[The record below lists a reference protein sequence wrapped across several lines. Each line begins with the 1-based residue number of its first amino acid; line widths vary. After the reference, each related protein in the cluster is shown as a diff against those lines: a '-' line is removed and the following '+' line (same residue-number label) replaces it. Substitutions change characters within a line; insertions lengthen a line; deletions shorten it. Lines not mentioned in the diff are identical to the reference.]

1 MKNSFNKPSPL
12 QLIAA
17 AVLVLATGGLYSV
30 STHAVDDKKMT
41 APKPALTVST
51 VSPSTAQVALQLS
64 ANGNVAAWQEASIGA
79 EVSGLKLTDV
89 RVNVGDVVRRG
100 QVLAT
105 FGSEGLQA
113 DAAQARASVAEAQA
127 NAQEATANAARAR
140 ELQNTGAMSA
150 QQIAQLITFEA
161 TAKARVE
168 SAQAMLQSVQIRLKN
183 TQLLAPDSGTISARS
198 ATLGAVVGQ
207 GAELFRMI
215 RQNRLEW
222 RAELTS
228 AEVARIQKGQT
239 ASISAGT
246 DTIKGK
252 VRMVSPTVDANTR
265 AAIVYV
271 DVPLHPALKAG
282 MYARGTFDLGAS
294 SALTL
299 PAAALVQRDGY
310 SLVMRVATT
319 AGGSKVG
326 AVKVQT
332 GRRSGNAIE
341 ITSGLQASD
350 VVVASGAA
358 FLVDGDAVKIVN
370 SPEKQGNAIVQSSS
384 TAAK

>member
-1 MKNSFNKPSPL
+1 VPL
-12 QLIAA
+12 L
-17 AVLVLATGGLYSV
+17 
-30 STHAVDDKKMT
+30 
-41 APKPALTVST
+41 
-51 VSPSTAQVALQLS
+51 LS

-127 NAQEATANAARAR
+127 AAADAAANAARAR
-140 ELQNTGAMSA
+140 ELQNTGAISA

-168 SAQAMLQSVQIRLKN
+168 SAQAMLQSAQIRLKN

-222 RAELTS
+222 RAEVTS
-228 AEVARIQKGQT
+228 NEVARIQKGQV

-282 MYARGTFDLGAS
+282 MFARGEFDLGAS
-294 SALTL
+294 SALTV
-299 PAAALVQRDGY
+299 PAAAVVQRDGF
-310 SLVMRVATT
+310 SFVMRVDAVS
-319 AGGSKVG
+319 GGNKVSS
-326 AVKVQT
+326 VKVQT
-332 GRRSGNAIE
+332 GRRSGSAIE
-341 ITSGLQASD
+341 ITSGLKASD
-350 VVVASGAA
+350 ALVDSGAA
-358 FLVDGDAVKIVN
+358 FLVDGDSVKIVN
-370 SPEKQGNAIVQSSS
+370 IAEKQGNVSAMPSS
-384 TAAK
+384 TATK